1 MNKNIKINLFF
12 VLFVILVIFSLIQGY
27 SCKYHLYKGEAFQI
41 LKVDQYDNYH
51 FDLNPHEIEKGNN
64 PRMKGFLSIL
74 ISLFSDNSVNHSHF
88 HSYSKIEPIC
98 SNYFTNYWSENG
110 FIENLQVL
118 FLFIS
123 IVLLI
128 KINLQTKI
136 KFINLFLTFK
146 TIFLIY
152 YFGEE
157 ISWGQHFFKFST
169 PEILMTLNHQ
179 NETNLHNISN
189 LFDQL
194 PRSLVFIWC
203 SLSIILVK
211 LIEQKINFNSNLKKL
226 IVPNIKLI
234 YASFLLLIL
243 SIPDIIIDKFNLHP
257 GYFDYETNTNLS
269 GAVNIYDVVSLNFVR
284 LSELHELVFCF
295 YFLLYSIY
303 LYKSKV
309 MK

>member
-12 VLFVILVIFSLIQGY
+12 LLFIILVIFSLIQGY
-27 SCKYHLYKGEAFQI
+27 SCKYHLYKGVASQNFQ
-41 LKVDQYDNYH
+41 VENYDYYH
-51 FDLNPHEIEKGNN
+51 FDLNPHEIEKGIN
-64 PRMKGFLSIL
+64 PRMKGFLSAL
-74 ISLFSDNSVNHSHF
+74 ISLFNDNSTNDSHF

-98 SNYFTNYWSENG
+98 SNYFKNYWSENG

-123 IVLLI
+123 IILLI

-136 KFINLFLTFK
+136 KFINFFLTFK
-146 TIFLIY
+146 VFFLIY
-152 YFGEE
+152 YLGEE
-157 ISWGQHFFKFST
+157 ISWGQHFFEFKT
-169 PEILMTLNHQ
+169 PEILMSLNNQ

-194 PRSLVFIWC
+194 PRGLVFIWC

-211 LIEQKINFNSNLKKL
+211 IIEKKINFNSNLKKL

-234 YASFLLLIL
+234 YVSFFLLIL
-243 SIPDIIIDKFNLHP
+243 SAPDIVIDKLNLHP
-257 GYFDYETNTNLS
+257 GYFDHETNTNLS
-269 GAVNIYDVVSLNFVR
+269 GAVNIYDVISLNFVR
-284 LSELHELVFCF
+284 FSELQELVFCF

-303 LYKSKV
+303 LYKNKV
-309 MK
+309 MR